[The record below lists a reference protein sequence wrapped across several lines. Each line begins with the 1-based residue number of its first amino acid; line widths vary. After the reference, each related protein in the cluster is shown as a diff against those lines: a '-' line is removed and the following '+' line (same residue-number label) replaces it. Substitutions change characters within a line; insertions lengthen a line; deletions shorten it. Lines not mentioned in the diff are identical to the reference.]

1 MEFGVFLTSL
11 FVAMSAPFLLSLISA
26 NMKVML
32 LTLGCS
38 LLTVLLSTE
47 DYWSAVPWT
56 IGMLVAVMAIY
67 HRFAESAQPTQ
78 PQPNSQPA
86 VVMVRARRRTEV
98 MVAER
103 VATREVAALVKLV
116 QAERPRRTV
125 PDTEPIVT
133 PL

>member
-86 VVMVRARRRTEV
+86 VVMVRARRQSQ
-98 MVAER
+98 
-103 VATREVAALVKLV
+103 AASGGISSH
-116 QAERPRRTV
+116 P
-125 PDTEPIVT
+125 
-133 PL
+133 